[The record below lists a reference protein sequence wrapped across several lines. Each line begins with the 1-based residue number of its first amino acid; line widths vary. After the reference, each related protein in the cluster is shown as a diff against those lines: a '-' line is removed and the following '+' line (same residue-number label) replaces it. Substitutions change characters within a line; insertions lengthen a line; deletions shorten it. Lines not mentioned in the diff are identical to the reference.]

1 MKKEEFQEMI
11 GQIITD
17 REYEII
23 ETVYMYHPSFD
34 PENGGDIRE
43 LVRLSDAF
51 GMTIFCDM
59 YPRAM
64 KYKELED
71 QLHHAQAEVD
81 QLKEEMARNRAT
93 MGLDYSRMLDKL
105 ATPEKQGELE
115 STPQQQ
121 QSDTNG
127 LQRVEITTKKDI
139 SSMFTQVAIDGHV
152 IPYVRGYQLEHIAG
166 KPPVLSLDLNCLDL
180 YIDEPMALRHKG
192 LDKDI
197 EVRVKREESVTSATD
212 SSSSE

>member
-1 MKKEEFQEMI
+1 MYKEEKREGRKTMKKEEFQEMI

-34 PENGGDIRE
+34 PESGGDIRE
-43 LVRLSDAF
+43 LVRLSDVF

-59 YPRAM
+59 YPRAE

-81 QLKEEMARNRAT
+81 RLKDEMVQNRAT

-105 ATPEKQGELE
+105 ATPEESDEDKKEPPEYLE
-115 STPQQQ
+115 ERKNPCDIASKIIDLLNVECTDGFSLADVREIFSIIEEDMVDLKIQL
-121 QSDTNG
+121 SD
-127 LQRVEITTKKDI
+127 
-139 SSMFTQVAIDGHV
+139 S
-152 IPYVRGYQLEHIAG
+152 
-166 KPPVLSLDLNCLDL
+166 
-180 YIDEPMALRHKG
+180 
-192 LDKDI
+192 
-197 EVRVKREESVTSATD
+197 
-212 SSSSE
+212 